1 MTRPVIVE
9 LVGPAGAGKTT
20 LARTLSAR
28 DPQVR
33 ADLSLWGLPRRRLAA
48 SAVRLLPTILAA
60 AGSGRPL
67 QWPEIAQMIRLGALR
82 REVARAARRRRA
94 VILDEGPVF
103 ALSWLDV
110 FFGRSHHDRV
120 FATWRHRVVRD
131 WAALLDLV
139 VLLDSSDPSLAQRIR
154 TRAKPHPVKDK
165 PDAEIFGFAAGFR
178 RAFERVIA
186 DMLGSGEVRLRT
198 LDTEA
203 LTPDHHA
210 DWLFATM
217 DQTAHGN

>member
-1 MTRPVIVE
+1 VTRPVVVE

-28 DPQVR
+28 DPHVR

-48 SAVRLLPTILAA
+48 SAMQLLPTVMAA
-60 AGSGRPL
+60 FGSGRPL
-67 QWPEIAQMIRLGALR
+67 RWAEIAQMIRVGALR
-82 REVARAARRRRA
+82 REVARAAHHRRA
-94 VILDEGPVF
+94 LILDEGPVF

-120 FATWRHRVVRD
+120 FAAWRRRVVAD

-139 VLLDSSDPSLAQRIR
+139 VLLDSSDPSLAHRIR

-165 PDAEIFGFAAGFR
+165 PDAEIHGFSAGFR

-186 DMLGSGEVRLRT
+186 DLLASGDLNLRT

-210 DWLFATM
+210 DWLLATM
-217 DQTAHGN
+217 EQAHRGN